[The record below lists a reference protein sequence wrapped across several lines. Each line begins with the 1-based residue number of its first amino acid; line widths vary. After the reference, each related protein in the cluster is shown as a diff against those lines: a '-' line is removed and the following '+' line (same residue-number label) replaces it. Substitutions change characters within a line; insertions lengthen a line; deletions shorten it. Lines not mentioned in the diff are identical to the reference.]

1 MMPLQHE
8 LNEDVMDD
16 GDMHGQLGK
25 LRDAIAT
32 PLFGGH
38 MIGPR
43 SFVILLC
50 PQECTNGIQHINTYI

>member
-25 LRDAIAT
+25 LRDAILQLLYLEAT
-32 PLFGGH
+32 
-38 MIGPR
+38 
-43 SFVILLC
+43 
-50 PQECTNGIQHINTYI
+50 